1 MAKALTVKAIEA
13 VKPGSARR
21 EIPDGLLVGLYLV
34 CQPSGA
40 LSWAVRYRVA
50 GIPKK
55 LTLGTYPAIN
65 LASARQLAGQT
76 LTAVA
81 EGRDPSA
88 EKKVARRV
96 AREAPKDDVA
106 AVVDLYIER
115 YAKTNLRESS
125 RKEAERLLKKEV
137 VGAWR
142 GRSIKS
148 ITRRDVVDLLDGII
162 DRGAAVTANRVLA
175 AVRRLFNW
183 SIDRGVI
190 EVSPIAG
197 MKAPTVE
204 RSRDRVLSDDELR
217 RVLRA
222 ADRLG
227 WPFGPFVHLLALTGQ
242 RLSEV
247 GEMSWG
253 EIDREKA
260 VWVIPAHRAK
270 NGVAHVVHLS
280 PQALA
285 VLDALPRIA
294 NGAKDSPLVFTTTG
308 RTPVSGWS
316 NAKDKINDLILAELR
331 EESDDA
337 GNDPNDVRPLP
348 DWRFH
353 DLRRTMASGMA
364 RLGVQIHVVEKILNH
379 VSGSFGGIVGVYQR
393 HDFDAEKKAA
403 LLAWGRHVASLEA
416 PAEANV
422 IELRGRRDGQ

>member
-13 VKPGSARR
+13 LKPGAARR

-65 LASARQLAGQT
+65 LASARQLAGQA

-88 EKKVARRV
+88 EKKVARRT
-96 AREAPKDDVA
+96 AREAPRDDVA
-106 AVVDLYIER
+106 AIVDLYLER
-115 YAKTNLRESS
+115 YAKVNLRESS
-125 RKEAERLLKKEV
+125 RREAERLLKKEV

-148 ITRRDVVDLLDGII
+148 IIRRDVIDLLDGII

-183 SIDRGVI
+183 CIDRGVI

-217 RVLRA
+217 RVLQA

-247 GEMSWG
+247 GEMKWE
-253 EIDREKA
+253 EIDRDKA
-260 VWVIPAHRAK
+260 VWVIPANRAK
-270 NGVAHVVHLS
+270 NGIAHSVHLS
-280 PQALA
+280 PQAIA
-285 VLDALPRIA
+285 VFDKLPRIKD
-294 NGAKDSPLVFTTTG
+294 GTKDSALVFTTTG

-316 NAKDKINDLILAELR
+316 NAKDKINGLILAKLKTEAG
-331 EESDDA
+331 DA
-337 GNDPNDVRPLP
+337 GNDPSDVRPLP

-403 LLAWGRHVASLEA
+403 LLAWGRHVASLDSA
-416 PAEANV
+416 DGANV
-422 IELRGRRDGQ
+422 IELRGRRDG